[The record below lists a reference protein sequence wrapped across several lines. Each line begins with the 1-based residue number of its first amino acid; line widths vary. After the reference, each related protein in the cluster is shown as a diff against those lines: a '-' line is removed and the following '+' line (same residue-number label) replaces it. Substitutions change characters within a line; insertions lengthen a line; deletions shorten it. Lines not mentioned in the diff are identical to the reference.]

1 MNKRKALE
9 AAMSYVQMG
18 KLDRAIAEYQAILKA
33 DPSDFNVL
41 NSLGDLCART
51 GNKAEAIAHF
61 MRLGQVYAQDALN
74 LRAIAVYKKV
84 LKLDPSHIEASLAC
98 GDMYAEQGLMAD
110 AKLQLQRVADHFLQK
125 GDRRKALEVYEKL
138 IRVDPGHHATVQ
150 KIAQMLVKARGEE
163 AVSQLVGLGKRLI
176 GAGQGDDARQIHEKV
191 VELLSS
197 QGRAAEAA
205 RFTEGFRLVEA
216 EARGGEVATAP
227 SSGEEMAEVG
237 MEETPLEPS
246 ADIGE
251 ALAAEPGV
259 LESTGDASL
268 LMEGIGGE
276 AQESVTLEEMLEAG
290 VPGSGGVE
298 SGDETEPASIT
309 LDA

>member
-61 MRLGQVYAQDALN
+61 MRLGQVYVQDTLN

-84 LKLDPSHIEASLAC
+84 LKLDPSHVEASLAC

-125 GDRRKALEVYEKL
+125 GDRRKA
-138 IRVDPGHHATVQ
+138 
-150 KIAQMLVKARGEE
+150 
-163 AVSQLVGLGKRLI
+163 
-176 GAGQGDDARQIHEKV
+176 
-191 VELLSS
+191 
-197 QGRAAEAA
+197 
-205 RFTEGFRLVEA
+205 
-216 EARGGEVATAP
+216 
-227 SSGEEMAEVG
+227 
-237 MEETPLEPS
+237 
-246 ADIGE
+246 
-251 ALAAEPGV
+251 
-259 LESTGDASL
+259 
-268 LMEGIGGE
+268 
-276 AQESVTLEEMLEAG
+276 
-290 VPGSGGVE
+290 
-298 SGDETEPASIT
+298 
-309 LDA
+309 